1 MNSEEKKK
9 SPPALAAF
17 LPIGI
22 AFIAIGMSVN
32 SVFVPI
38 GCAFI
43 VIGIA
48 GIARRRKAGQG
59 SPPEDENR
67 DS

>member
-1 MNSEEKKK
+1 MSEKKVR
-9 SPPALAAF
+9 PPALAAF
-17 LPIGI
+17 LVIGI
-22 AFIAIGMSVN
+22 GFITIGIGGN
-32 SVFVPI
+32 SSFIPI

-48 GIARRRKAGQG
+48 AIARARKIANDG
-59 SPPEDENR
+59 SASNEDR